1 MTRQT
6 AKAVRA
12 IRRTTCNTEDIAGH
26 CSPPGRTPAIG
37 G

>member
-6 AKAVRA
+6 AKAVRGPPDDVQYS
-12 IRRTTCNTEDIAGH
+12 NIAGH